1 MKTLEMTVVVGPDRT
16 VTLRLPPDIMPG
28 EHQIV
33 VVIDDPKRNIGPP
46 VPMAELRIP
55 PAKALPPDV
64 NLQEKKRRREDDR

>member
-33 VVIDDPKRNIGPP
+33 VVIDDAKRNIGPP
-46 VPMAELRIP
+46 VPMAELRLW
-55 PAKALPPDV
+55 PA
-64 NLQEKKRRREDDR
+64 RRAGDMR